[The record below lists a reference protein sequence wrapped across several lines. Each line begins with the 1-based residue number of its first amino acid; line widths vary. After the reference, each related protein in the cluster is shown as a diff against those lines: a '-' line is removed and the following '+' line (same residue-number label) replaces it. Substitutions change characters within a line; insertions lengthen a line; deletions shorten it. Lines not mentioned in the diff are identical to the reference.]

1 MKMAELNHPLIVDFV
16 PGGGQ
21 TQINNNKLTV
31 PVFGYKRDT
40 ISKLNTALSNANK
53 PYDYIALNYNALT
66 QADKHN
72 PKVLHAASIRS
83 NWFMDVEQHD
93 KILPAINRLAGSK
106 QLYLLNPQY
115 DKERKGFVA
124 FPGSE
129 QGQRFVA
136 PISTIQSR
144 RYSFKTQADWE
155 KHQSDVLNKFKAQ
168 MPLSEEHKKALM
180 APKRGLH
187 ENELDGF
194 FDWRSNMPVI
204 PGLIDDNLVGIPS
217 IKAQSFNNINVSADG
232 IKMGT
237 GSLLSLK
244 TGGKSG
250 IMIPMRNPQG
260 ATPKYQV
267 AADVSK
273 INCFLKAKANDG
285 ISIQKSEY
293 YNKKSG
299 VYNFKFQDGKPTNL
313 KLSKTANDELT
324 FTDAKGD
331 FKLNMGENAKDVL
344 KNRGYNIP
352 EIINTLTP
360 TKETKYIWMAR
371 GDMIGP
377 NIPQTENISPS
388 NPGFIEARKP
398 PKNDNKYVVLVAEGA
413 LKGVITA
420 KYIDTPDKNGHSL
433 GDKIAKDHGII
444 VAQVPGVAKQF
455 VKSVPSIYDGKNI
468 VGTYIAMDADGRENK
483 NVANGIKSAYDE
495 LKQYGPVKVMSW
507 DPKQKGIDDSL
518 LAIANGKI
526 TLEQMDVHFGTP
538 EKLFPLDKAKTP
550 IPYKLNG
557 ERAWQED
564 GVPAWKKEWQDD
576 VQEQNKRYM
585 DTTQNENSNIDL
597 NFDGLSSKT
606 QEVEH

>member
-1 MKMAELNHPLIVDFV
+1 MAELKHPLIVDFV
-16 PGGGQ
+16 PDSGQ
-21 TQINNNKLTV
+21 TQISNNKLTV
-31 PVFGYKRDT
+31 PVFSYKNDT
-40 ISKLNTALSNANK
+40 INKLNTALNNANT

-66 QADKHN
+66 RADKNN
-72 PKVLHAASIRS
+72 PKVQHAAAIRS
-83 NWFMDVEQHD
+83 NWFMDVEQNG
-93 KILPAINRLAGSK
+93 KVLPAINRLAGSK

-115 DKERKGFVA
+115 DKEQKGFVA

-129 QGQRFVA
+129 TGQRFAA
-136 PISTIQSR
+136 PVNAIQAR
-144 RYSFKTQADWE
+144 RYSFKSQADWE
-155 KHQSDVLNKFKAQ
+155 KHQSNVINKFKAQ
-168 MPLSEEHKKALM
+168 MPLSEEHQKELM

-187 ENELDGF
+187 KNELDGF
-194 FDWRSNMPVI
+194 FDWRSNTPVI

-217 IKAQSFNNINVSADG
+217 IKAQSFNNIDVSADG

-250 IMIPMRNPQG
+250 IMIPMKNPQG
-260 ATPKYQV
+260 DTPKYQV

-273 INCFLKAKANDG
+273 INCFLKAKADDG

-293 YNKKSG
+293 YDKKSG

-313 KLSKTANDELT
+313 KLSKTSKDGLI
-324 FTDAKGD
+324 FTDEKGD
-331 FKLNMGENAKDVL
+331 FNLNMGENAKDVL
-344 KNRGYNIP
+344 KHRGYALP
-352 EIINTLTP
+352 EIISTLTP

-377 NIPQTENISPS
+377 NIQQMENISPS

-398 PKNDNKYVVLVAEGA
+398 PKHDNKYVVLVAEGA
-413 LKGVITA
+413 LKGVITS

-433 GDKIAKDHGII
+433 GNKIAKDYGII

-455 VKSVPSIYDGKNI
+455 VKSVPNIYNGKDI
-468 VGTYIAMDADGRENK
+468 IGTYIAMDADGRKNK
-483 NVANGIKSAYDE
+483 NVANGIKSAYNE
-495 LKQYGPVKVMSW
+495 LMKHGPVKVMSW

-564 GVPAWKKEWQDD
+564 GVPAWKKEWEND
-576 VQEQNKRYM
+576 VQERNKQYANTVQN
-585 DTTQNENSNIDL
+585 DNANIDL
-597 NFDGLSSKT
+597 NFDGLSQESKSH
-606 QEVEH
+606 EVEH

>member
-1 MKMAELNHPLIVDFV
+1 MAELKHPLIIDFV
-16 PGGGQ
+16 PGNGQ
-21 TQINNNKLTV
+21 TQLINNKLTV
-31 PVFGYKRDT
+31 PVFSYKKDT
-40 ISKLNTALSNANK
+40 LNKLNSALNNTNE

-66 QADKHN
+66 QVDKHN
-72 PKVLHAASIRS
+72 PKTQQAAVIRS
-83 NWFMDVEQHD
+83 NWFMNVEQNG
-93 KILPAINRLAGSK
+93 KVLPAINRLAGSK

-115 DKERKGFVA
+115 DKEQKGFIA

-129 QGQRFVA
+129 TGKRFVA
-136 PISTIQSR
+136 PLNVIQAR
-144 RYSFKTQADWE
+144 RYSFKSQADWE
-155 KHQSDVLNKFKAQ
+155 KHQSNVLNTFKAQ
-168 MPLSEEHKKALM
+168 MPLSEEHKKELM

-217 IKAQSFNNINVSADG
+217 IKAQSFNDIDVSANG

-237 GSLLSLK
+237 GSLLNLK

-250 IMIPMRNPQG
+250 IMIPMKNPQG
-260 ATPKYQV
+260 DTPKYQV

-273 INCFLKAKANDG
+273 INCVLKAKADDG

-293 YNKKSG
+293 YDKKSG
-299 VYNFKFQDGKPTNL
+299 IYNFKFEDGKPSNL
-313 KLSKTANDELT
+313 KLTKASNDELI

-331 FKLNMGENAKDVL
+331 FNLNMGENAKDVL
-344 KNRGYNIP
+344 KNRGYVLP
-352 EIINTLTP
+352 KIINTITP

-377 NIPQTENISPS
+377 NIPQMENISPS

-398 PKNDNKYVVLVAEGA
+398 PKDDNKYIVLVAEGA

-420 KYIDTPDKNGHSL
+420 KYIDTPDKNEHSL

-455 VKSVPSIYDGKNI
+455 VKRVPDVYDGKDI
-468 VGTYIAMDADGRENK
+468 IGTYIAMDADGRENK
-483 NVANGIKSAYDE
+483 NVANGIKSAYEE
-495 LKQYGPVKVMSW
+495 LKQHGPVKVMSW

-564 GVPAWKKEWQDD
+564 GVPAWKKEWEND
-576 VQEQNKRYM
+576 VQEQNKQYDSAM
-585 DTTQNENSNIDL
+585 QNENTHIDL
-597 NFDGLSSKT
+597 NFDGLTPKS